1 MVDDVNLVTFS
12 GSFREMGKQYG
23 NYFKDIFPDILG
35 LLFKFFCGDHSL
47 DKALLEKESESLYQR
62 FPKKYQ
68 EFIVEAA
75 QAASISLADMKV
87 LNAMETFIG
96 LIKKNHLGNCSF
108 VGVSSRRSKLR
119 RVIIGRNYDYPKPF
133 DLCVKYLSVVVLKET
148 NKIPVAVITI
158 PGQIYCPTGINA
170 EGVFCSLNNGMES
183 GGKEVNQESVSLLTS
198 LLDGLQTHNSA
209 KDFSRY
215 LDNITTDFSLIIN
228 SADKESIYSNEFS
241 SVYGV
246 KSYVNKS
253 DDVFISTNFFKH
265 SDWQLP
271 MVDDKRT
278 GYSVTRYNNLSQSTK
293 GDSCFDIDD
302 IKELLDYRIRDL
314 EKPGATWKNTIYQVV
329 CDPEM
334 LVLYIKRPHIK
345 NIWQRIDLLF

>member
-1 MVDDVNLVTFS
+1 MVDDINLVTFS

-23 NYFKDIFPDILG
+23 SYFKNIFPEILG
-35 LLFKFFCGDHSL
+35 SLFKFFCGDHNL
-47 DKALLEKESESLYQR
+47 DKVLLAKESQALYQR

-68 EFIVEAA
+68 EFIIEAA
-75 QAASISLADMKV
+75 KAASISLADMQI

-108 VGVSSRRSKLR
+108 VGVPSERSKVH

-133 DLCVKYLSVVVLKET
+133 DVCVKYLSVVVLKET

-170 EGVFCSLNNGMES
+170 AGVFCSLNNGMES
-183 GGKEVNQESVSLLTS
+183 GGKKINQESLSLLTS

-209 KDFSRY
+209 KDFSKY

-253 DDVFISTNFFKH
+253 CDIFISTNFFKH

-278 GYSVTRYNNLSQSTK
+278 GYSVTRYNNLSKVTAGNSY
-293 GDSCFDIDD
+293 FDVDD
-302 IKELLDYRIRDL
+302 IKELLACRIRDVD
-314 EKPGATWKNTIYQVV
+314 KPGATWKNTIYQVV

-334 LVLYIKRPHIK
+334 LVLYIKRPQIK
-345 NIWQRIDLLF
+345 NSWQKIDLLF